1 MGHSHKKNQL
11 KTKLIVLT
19 GLYCLAALI
28 HFTHN
33 AEFLADYPNMPKWIT
48 RGGVY
53 FVWAAEALIGLLGIL
68 LLWRGFTRTG
78 ILFLMLYAALGFD
91 GLLHY
96 SLAPMAAHTL
106 AMNLTIWFEV
116 IAGALVIFCGTKY
129 WFSLTKLK
137 NILS

>member
-1 MGHSHKKNQL
+1 M
-11 KTKLIVLT
+11 KTKLMLFAC
-19 GLYCLAALI
+19 LYCLAALI

-33 AEFLADYPNMPKWIT
+33 AEFLSDYPNMPKWIT

-53 FVWAAEALIGLLGIL
+53 FVWAAEALIGVVGMI
-68 LLWRGFTRTG
+68 LLWRGFTRSG
-78 ILFLMLYAALGFD
+78 VVLLMLYAALGFD

-116 IAGALVIFCGTKY
+116 LAGAWVIVYGTKY
-129 WFSLTKLK
+129 LLNLRSNTKLVA
-137 NILS
+137 

>member
-1 MGHSHKKNQL
+1 L
-11 KTKLIVLT
+11 KTKILLLA

-53 FVWAAEALIGLLGIL
+53 FVWAAEALIGLLGAL
-68 LLWRGFTRTG
+68 LLWRGFTRSG
-78 ILFLMLYAALGFD
+78 VLLLMFYAALGFD

-96 SLAPMAAHTL
+96 SLAPIAAHTF
-106 AMNLTIWFEV
+106 AMNFTIWSEV
-116 IAGALVIFCGTKY
+116 IAGALVIAYGTKY
-129 WFSLTKLK
+129 LIGLRNTKTLISNHK
-137 NILS
+137 L